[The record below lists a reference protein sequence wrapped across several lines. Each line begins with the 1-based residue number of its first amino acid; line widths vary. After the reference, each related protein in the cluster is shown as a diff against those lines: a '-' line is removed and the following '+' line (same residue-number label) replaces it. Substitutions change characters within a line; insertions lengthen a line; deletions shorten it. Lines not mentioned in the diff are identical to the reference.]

1 MIMIQFNVVVGHN
14 GVLYYPSLISAS
26 VSTTFPFSHPVADL
40 QISQAGTIHFIPDDI
55 IRIQYKR
62 SDRWIDLF
70 HGRINEIN
78 STFGYKH
85 LFCIGHSEEMSYRFI
100 TSDFT
105 GAGSGSGDI
114 ISDLISTYLTRITD
128 DGGIATGST
137 ISEFNI
143 ARNRKN
149 IMDIVKE
156 LESLENFNYIF
167 SIKTD
172 YNSEIFNK
180 ASAVW
185 SAVSVVP
192 TTRVTAYETAKNV
205 IRASFSENITD
216 LYNRIWIFGNTYND
230 DADQYSAFAEDTY
243 SQSLYGIREHITV
256 DRSLNSQ
263 SLCEAIAEAIVQ
275 RYSMPIVIGDL
286 ELSGVDVQVGE
297 LLSCRFPS
305 LDVGG
310 QHIDDDFRIQKV
322 IHSISNSGWKTQLNV
337 GELRY
342 SIDELISGL
351 VNKNRVNNLGLI
363 K

>member
-1 MIMIQFNVVVGHN
+1 MTQFSVVVEHSGA
-14 GVLYYPSLISAS
+14 LYYPSLISAS
-26 VSTTFPFSHPVADL
+26 VSTTFPFSHPVADI
-40 QISQAGTIHFIPDDI
+40 QISQGGTVHFIPDDI
-55 IRIQYKR
+55 IRVQYRR
-62 SDRWIDLF
+62 SDAWIDLF
-70 HGRINEIN
+70 HGRVREII

-85 LFCIGHSEEMSYRFI
+85 LFCIGHSEESSYKFI
-100 TSDFT
+100 TADYT
-105 GAGSGSGDI
+105 GAGAGSGDI

-128 DGGIATGST
+128 DGDIAIGST

-149 IMDIVKE
+149 IMDIIKE

-172 YNSEIFNK
+172 YNNGIFNK

-185 SAVSVVP
+185 EAVPVVP
-192 TTRVTAYETAKNV
+192 TTKVTAYETAKNV
-205 IRASFSENITD
+205 THASFSENIND
-216 LYNRIWIFGNTYND
+216 LYNKVWIFGNTYND
-230 DADQYSAFAEDTY
+230 DADQYSAFAEDAY
-243 SQSLYGIREHITV
+243 SQSLYGVREHITV

-263 SLCEAIAEAIVQ
+263 SLCEAIAEAVVQ
-275 RYSMPIVIGDL
+275 RYSTPIVIGDI
-286 ELSGVDVQVGE
+286 ELTGIDISVGE

-305 LDVGG
+305 LDIGG
-310 QHIDDDFRIQKV
+310 SHVDGNYRIQKV
-322 IHSISNSGWKTQLNV
+322 SHTISNSGWNTNLNV

-351 VNKNRVNNLGLI
+351 INKNRANNLGLI

>member
-1 MIMIQFNVVVGHN
+1 MIKFNVAVEHSGS
-14 GVLYYPSLISAS
+14 LYYPSLISAS
-26 VSTTFPFSHPVADL
+26 VSTTFPFSHPVADI

-70 HGRINEIN
+70 HGRIHEIN

-100 TSDFT
+100 IADYTGA
-105 GAGSGSGDI
+105 GAGSGDI
-114 ISDLISTYLTRITD
+114 LSDLIPNYLTRITD
-128 DGGIATGST
+128 DGDIATGST

-156 LESLENFNYIF
+156 LENLEYFNYIF

-172 YNSEIFNK
+172 YNNGIFNK

-185 SAVSVVP
+185 EAVPVVP
-192 TTRVTAYETAKNV
+192 TTRATAHETAKNV
-205 IRASFSENITD
+205 VGASFSEDIND
-216 LYNRIWIFGNTYND
+216 LYNKVWIFGNTYND
-230 DADQYSAFAEDTY
+230 DVDQYSAFAEDSY
-243 SQSLYGIREHITV
+243 SQSVYGIREHILV

-263 SLCEAIAEAIVQ
+263 SLCEAVAEAIIQ
-275 RYSMPIVIGDL
+275 RYSMPLVIGDI
-286 ELSGVDVQVGE
+286 ELVGVDISVGE

-305 LDVGG
+305 LDTGG
-310 QHIDDDFRIQKV
+310 EHIDGNFRIQKV
-322 IHSISNSGWKTQLNV
+322 SHTISTSGWKTNLNV

-342 SIDELISGL
+342 GIDELISGL
-351 VNKNRVNNLGLI
+351 VNKNRANNLGLI